1 MCRYIHLFPTI
12 LYLHTQSNL
21 QDEWKWQK
29 LEEIVVQVASKKP
42 IMIFKPT
49 RALFTSEMPT
59 TESPLGVHGGTV
71 D

>member
-1 MCRYIHLFPTI
+1 MSLYPFIRLFA
-12 LYLHTQSNL
+12 TQSNL

-49 RALFTSEMPT
+49 RALFTSEMQT